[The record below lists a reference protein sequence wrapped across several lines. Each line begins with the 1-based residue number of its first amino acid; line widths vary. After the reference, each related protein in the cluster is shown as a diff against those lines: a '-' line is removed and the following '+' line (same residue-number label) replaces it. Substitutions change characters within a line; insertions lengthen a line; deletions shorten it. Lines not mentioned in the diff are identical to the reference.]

1 MIYKAK
7 PSYKKLKDS
16 ENYNHFGSPVKHYKL
31 LNDEAR
37 LMSLSDS
44 ANPNPSISSNF
55 FFFSFRRIFYITI
68 NSHPREFFSLK
79 KSMD

>member
-31 LNDEAR
+31 LNDEE
-37 LMSLSDS
+37 
-44 ANPNPSISSNF
+44 
-55 FFFSFRRIFYITI
+55 I
-68 NSHPREFFSLK
+68 NVTDMHKELEKHLIKVETK
-79 KSMD
+79 KKGDK

>member
-31 LNDEAR
+31 INDE
-37 LMSLSDS
+37 D
-44 ANPNPSISSNF
+44 
-55 FFFSFRRIFYITI
+55 I
-68 NSHPREFFSLK
+68 NVTYLPKELEKHLIKVETK
-79 KSMD
+79 KKGDK